1 VEENEIKV
9 QAYSGYK
16 GNEKPLRFSLEGKE
30 LVVDHIL
37 DRWYGETHDYFK
49 VLADD
54 AGTYLLKRDRE
65 TDIWYGK
72 KTSGIGRKA

>member
-16 GNEKPLRFSLEGKE
+16 GNERPLCFSMEGKE

-37 DRWYGETHDYFK
+37 DRWYGEDYDYFK

-54 AGTYLLKRDRE
+54 AEIYLLKRDRE
-65 TDIWYGK
+65 TDRWYGK
-72 KTSGIGRKA
+72 KASGLRHKA